1 MRRVLIPESVF
12 REFCSS
18 VKREGEVIT
27 GVVSTKQTKSTT
39 NKKYVYLIEFFC
51 ELGKVIL

>member
-27 GVVSTKQTKSTT
+27 GVVDKP
-39 NKKYVYLIEFFC
+39 KKP
-51 ELGKVIL
+51 KK

>member
-18 VKREGEVIT
+18 VKREGEIIT
-27 GVVSTKQTKSTT
+27 GVVDKS
-39 NKKYVYLIEFFC
+39 KK
-51 ELGKVIL
+51 KHKK